1 MNNLLTRQR
10 AIDKASKLNV
20 VQPTGL
26 VPANYTKAELN
37 DIEELLVHVNSAARF
52 CRIDHA
58 IYLNQMIERECA
70 REGLSREDI
79 LKACYLSNSRLAAR
93 YGVKAET
100 LRSEISTMKQ
110 WPYEQRVDGLTVAH
124 YRVIPAD
131 MPRDIALQYLIDAAE
146 GEWSVAELQSAC
158 YEELDAARTQP
169 QQVYSPQPTGRQHT
183 GWEIAE
189 QFVHRH
195 EIERMVSDGP
205 NRVVFHSSSGV
216 LTIESDTPIRFTT
229 KETNQP

>member
-10 AIDKASKLNV
+10 AIDKASRLNV

-26 VPANYTKAELN
+26 VPADYTKAELN

-58 IYLNQMIERECA
+58 IYLNQMIEREYKRKGA
-70 REGLSREDI
+70 SREDI
-79 LKACYLSNSRLAAR
+79 LKACYLSNSRLAER

-124 YRVIPAD
+124 YRVIPAE

-146 GEWSVAELQSAC
+146 EEWTVAQLQSAC
-158 YEELDAARTQP
+158 YEEIDSARTHVP
-169 QQVYSPQPTGRQHT
+169 IAYSPPATGRLQT
-183 GWEIAE
+183 GWEQAE
-189 QFVHRH
+189 QFVQRH
-195 EIERMVSDGP
+195 EIERMVTDGP
-205 NRVVFHSSSGV
+205 NRVVFHSTSGV
-216 LTIESDTPIRFTT
+216 LVVESDSPIRYIT
-229 KETNQP
+229 KENNRD